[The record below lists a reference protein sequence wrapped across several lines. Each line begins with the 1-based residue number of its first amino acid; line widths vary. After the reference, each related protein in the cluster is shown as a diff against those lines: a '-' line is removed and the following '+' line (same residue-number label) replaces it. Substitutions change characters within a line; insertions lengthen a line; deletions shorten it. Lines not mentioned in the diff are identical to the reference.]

1 MFLLRAFA
9 VWLAII
15 AVETVHGIL
24 RAILLVPLVGDLP
37 ARQIGVP
44 IGSLL
49 LFAVASLLIRWV
61 AAPFDKLEF
70 LGGAV
75 YGQPGRR
82 LLARLAEPVVVCQR
96 KQAAMGDDGD

>member
-1 MFLLRAFA
+1 MVVLRAFA
-9 VWLAII
+9 VWLVII
-15 AVETVHGIL
+15 AVETVHGI
-24 RAILLVPLVGDLP
+24 P

-96 KQAAMGDDGD
+96 KQAAMSDDGD